1 MRLMTTTQAQIT
13 THRNLGTAITSA
25 VFGLVAFTTAMLLSI
40 PLGAVL
46 AVIGLMF
53 GGLAVY
59 RSRDSKSV
67 WIPALAV
74 NALTILLSALSSL

>member
-1 MRLMTTTQAQIT
+1 MPRMSTAADTTTRR
-13 THRNLGTAITSA
+13 HLGTAITSA
-25 VFGLVAFTTAMLLSI
+25 VIGLIAFTTALILSI
-40 PLGAVL
+40 PLGILL

-59 RSRDSKSV
+59 RSREGKSV

-74 NALTILLSALSSL
+74 NGVTILIGVLSSL

>member
-1 MRLMTTTQAQIT
+1 MRNMSTTQAT
-13 THRNLGTAITSA
+13 TTRNIGTAITSA
-25 VFGLVAFTTAMLLSI
+25 AFGLVAFTIALVVSI
-40 PLGAVL
+40 PLGTTL
-46 AVIGLMF
+46 AVIGLLF

-74 NALTILLSALSSL
+74 NAVTILLSLLSSL